1 MKRLIAFLLVS
12 VVAITLFTACSSNQG
27 ESKEPPT
34 EKVTVPE
41 NIKTVTLTARIG
53 GKALDI
59 TYDTEKV
66 NIKDSYSSEAT
77 FVVGE
82 NDKDYPNKSF
92 GVTFVSGATAQDDY
106 NASLGDASS
115 VIVFSPLEKC
125 TIGGG
130 KLVYCYDENW
140 YGEFKTRYYLYE
152 QNSDLIK
159 IIVKEQT
166 SDEQIKY
173 YLDLLEF

>member
-1 MKRLIAFLLVS
+1 VKRIVSFLLVP
-12 VVAITLFTACSSNQG
+12 VMAITLFASCTGNQG

-41 NIKTVTLTARIG
+41 NIKTVTLTSRIG

-59 TYDTEKV
+59 TYDTEEVSLKE
-66 NIKDSYSSEAT
+66 SYSSEAT
-77 FVVGE
+77 FSVNE
-82 NDKDYPNKSF
+82 TDETYPNKSF
-92 GVTFVSGATAQDDY
+92 NVTFISNATAEDDR
-106 NASLGDASS
+106 NASLGDASV
-115 VIVFSPLEKC
+115 VIKFSPLEKC
-125 TIGGG
+125 IVGEG
-130 KLVYCYDENW
+130 KLVYCYDESW

-152 QNSDLIK
+152 VNGDLIK
-159 IIVKEQT
+159 VIVKEQI